1 MGNEL
6 KKRISTSAFL
16 MSLLTAMYF
25 YSFVMII
32 ALIVIAMI
40 VWIEFYALISKILPR
55 NKLKDKLLRFVFK
68 AISLLYLSLLV
79 YFIFSIESYYPNL
92 KLYLLYSVLVAVLSD
107 VGGLVIGKTFKGKKL
122 TKFSPNKTVSGSIG
136 SFIFS
141 LFLIPFFQGKLI
153 AYSLLILIIIT
164 ILISL
169 TSQLGD
175 LFLSFLKRKAKVK
188 DTSDILPGHGG
199 FLDRVDGIIFSIPI
213 GILLFIIF

>member
-1 MGNEL
+1 
-6 KKRISTSAFL
+6 
-16 MSLLTAMYF
+16 
-25 YSFVMII
+25 MII

-136 SFIFS
+136 SFIFRY
-141 LFLIPFFQGKLI
+141 F
-153 AYSLLILIIIT
+153 
-164 ILISL
+164 
-169 TSQLGD
+169 
-175 LFLSFLKRKAKVK
+175 
-188 DTSDILPGHGG
+188 
-199 FLDRVDGIIFSIPI
+199 
-213 GILLFIIF
+213 

>member
-1 MGNEL
+1 M
-6 KKRISTSAFL
+6 K
-16 MSLLTAMYF
+16 
-25 YSFVMII
+25 
-32 ALIVIAMI
+32 
-40 VWIEFYALISKILPR
+40 
-55 NKLKDKLLRFVFK
+55 
-68 AISLLYLSLLV
+68 
-79 YFIFSIESYYPNL
+79 NL

-153 AYSLLILIIIT
+153 PYSLLILIIIT

-188 DTSDILPGHGG
+188 DTSDILP
-199 FLDRVDGIIFSIPI
+199 
-213 GILLFIIF
+213 

>member
-141 LFLIPFFQGKLI
+141 LSLIPFFQGKLI

-199 FLDRVDGIIFSIPI
+199 FLDRVDGIIFAIPI

>member
-16 MSLLTAMYF
+16 MSLFTAMYF

-40 VWIEFYALISKILPR
+40 VWIEFYALISKILQR

-68 AISLLYLSLLV
+68 AVSLLYLSLLV
-79 YFIFSIESYYPNL
+79 YFIFSIESYYQNL

-136 SFIFS
+136 SFFFS
-141 LFLIPFFQGKLI
+141 LFLIPFF
-153 AYSLLILIIIT
+153 
-164 ILISL
+164 
-169 TSQLGD
+169 
-175 LFLSFLKRKAKVK
+175 
-188 DTSDILPGHGG
+188 
-199 FLDRVDGIIFSIPI
+199 
-213 GILLFIIF
+213 

>member
-16 MSLLTAMYF
+16 ISLLTAMYF

-141 LFLIPFFQGKLI
+141 LSFIPFFQGKLI
-153 AYSLLILIIIT
+153 PYSLLILIIIT

-199 FLDRVDGIIFSIPI
+199 FLDRVDGIIFAIPI
-213 GILLFIIF
+213 GILLFVIF